1 MWVCSTF
8 FFREIVDALRN
19 FFLFNP
25 FFSCHPQIVEFLLQQ
40 YSKFGLGS
48 NINQVACRN
57 NSFLKIVS
65 LALFQRFETFLDVKV
80 WNDQAA
86 NKAILAHP
94 KLYFKK
100 ISCYKSFKAQRKQV
114 NIRHFW
120 SKQRKIIVTYSTLWM
135 RKKKLKIISR
145 FFLCLWKFFF

>member
-1 MWVCSTF
+1 MLWG
-8 FFREIVDALRN
+8 I
-19 FFLFNP
+19 FLFNP
-25 FFSCHPQIVEFLLQQ
+25 FFSCHPEIVEFLQQ

-48 NINQVACRN
+48 NINQVAWR
-57 NSFLKIVS
+57 NSFLKI
-65 LALFQRFETFLDVKV
+65 ALFQRFETFLDVKV

-86 NKAILAHP
+86 NKAILAHT

-135 RKKKLKIISR
+135 RKKKAENDFTNF
-145 FFLCLWKFFF
+145 FFLSTCESFFF